1 MRIAYLSDGLVSRP
15 SLNLLKKLGEVS
27 FVQHLASYK
36 KIQNVKPIDLVIIEL
51 ENIDE
56 ILWESLEFFKVRN
69 IFVMILGDQL
79 SMENIEK
86 CYLLGCHDIFTPPLK
101 PEYLK
106 YFWGKYFSKEFI
118 FSKFNYVTRDTSF
131 WKKLRKI
138 NQLFIDPGP
147 ILLKGP
153 TGVGKTHLARM
164 IHEYLLGKDK
174 PFIPFN
180 CSEFSDSLIE
190 SELFGHKKG
199 SFTGAITDK
208 LGLLSLA
215 DRGTLFIDE
224 IGTMPLTMQ
233 KKLLKALEEKSFY
246 PVGAGKSE
254 KSNFQLIS
262 ATCDD
267 ILDHKSFRSDLYYR
281 LEGFVLNIKPLKER
295 PYDIPLLFNEF
306 LKKLPRKI
314 IITPETMHLLK
325 KYNWPGNVRELKNLI
340 RLIGSTDG
348 GVVAEKDLPE
358 KIQKFFKEKQNQI
371 SFLSNDAVKDLI
383 SDVGLNMV
391 VENFEDQ
398 AFKYFLVKNDGK
410 VRKTMNEL
418 RISNNTFYRIK
429 NRAH

>member
-1 MRIAYLSDGLVSRP
+1 MRIAYLSDRLVSKP
-15 SLNLLKKLGEVS
+15 SLKLLKKLGEVT
-27 FVQHLASYK
+27 FFQALTNYK

-51 ENIDE
+51 EKE
-56 ILWESLEFFKVRN
+56 EKILWDILDFLKTRN
-69 IFVMILGDQL
+69 NFIMILGNQL
-79 SMENIEK
+79 SLEYIEK
-86 CYLLGCHDIFTPPLK
+86 CYSLGCHDIFTSPLK
-101 PEYLK
+101 AEYLK

-118 FSKFNYVTRDTSF
+118 FSKFNYVTRDSSF

-147 ILLKGP
+147 VLLKGP
-153 TGVGKTHLARM
+153 TGVGKTHLAAM
-164 IHEYLLGKDK
+164 IHDYLLGSDK

-199 SFTGAITDK
+199 SFTGAISDK
-208 LGLLSLA
+208 PGLLALA
-215 DRGTLFIDE
+215 DTGTLFLDE
-224 IGTMPLTMQ
+224 IGTMPLNTQ

-246 PVGAGKSE
+246 PVGSGKSE

-262 ATCDD
+262 ATCEE
-267 ILDHKSFRSDLYYR
+267 ILDNKSFRNDFYYR
-281 LEGFVLNIKPLKER
+281 LEGFVLNIKPLIER

-306 LKKLPRKI
+306 LKRSPRKI
-314 IITPETMHLLK
+314 VITREAMDCLK
-325 KYNWPGNVRELKNLI
+325 KYHWPGNIRELKNLI

-348 GVVAEKDLPE
+348 GVVRERDLPE
-358 KIQKFFKEKQNQI
+358 KICNFVKEKQNQI

-391 VENFEDQ
+391 LEKFEDQ
-398 AFKYFLVKNDGK
+398 AFKFFIVKNEGK

-418 RISNNTFYRIK
+418 RISNNAFYRIK
-429 NRAH
+429 KRIN